1 MFLQKITPNSGVRR
15 ILGISIAFVA
25 YAYYGM
31 SIKAIIVLGIFSL
44 FFLFVILPF
53 FFRWCSTLQRHMV
66 FLPWVHWPK
75 HINFSDPES
84 EGLSGTINFYLETS
98 PKVKVGV
105 WHILPKS
112 LVIGSEGQ
120 DKEWFTEKLG
130 NGKPIVLY
138 MHGNTGS
145 RAREHRLNIY
155 HIFQDLDY
163 HTVAFDYRG
172 YADSSRVIPT
182 KTGVITDAKVLYDW
196 VRDAAG
202 IDTPIIVHGHSLGA
216 AVSTQAVAEMCR
228 EAGGINGDHSRLPAG
243 LVLESPFNNIHEEV
257 TKHPMTALWRKMPW
271 FEWFFSGTLTKNDV
285 GFVSDQHIK
294 DIHIP
299 ILILHAKDDAVIPFE
314 LGYKLYQVAL
324 QSRSQSHNKIP
335 ITFVP
340 FESDRALGHTFIY
353 SAPEIRDLIG
363 KFVENCATQNHD
375 TKSRNGLI
383 SH

>member
-1 MFLQKITPNSGVRR
+1 MFWQKLVPKSGVRR

-31 SIKAIIVLGIFSL
+31 SIKAIIALGLLSL
-44 FFLFVILPF
+44 FFLFVVIPF
-53 FFRWCSTLQRHMV
+53 FFHWCATLQRHMV
-66 FLPWVHWPK
+66 FLPYVHWPK

-84 EGLSGTINFYLETS
+84 EGLSGTVNFYLETS

-112 LVIGSEGQ
+112 LILGSEGQ
-120 DKEWFTEKLG
+120 DKEWFTEKLS
-130 NGKPIVLY
+130 NGKPIVIY

-163 HTVAFDYRG
+163 HTIAFDYRG
-172 YADSSRVIPT
+172 YADSSRVVPT
-182 KTGVITDAKVLYDW
+182 KTGVIADARFVYDW

-202 IDTPIIVHGHSLGA
+202 INTPIVIHGHSLGA

-228 EAGGINGDHSRLPAG
+228 EGGGIHGDQSRLPAG

-257 TKHPMTALWRKMPW
+257 TKHPMAALWRKMPW

-324 QSRSQSHNKIP
+324 ESRRQIQTENQIQ
-335 ITFVP
+335 FVP

-353 SAPEIRDLIG
+353 SAPEIKDLIG
-363 KFVENCATQNHD
+363 KFVDGCANQIRQVKHGD
-375 TKSRNGLI
+375 
-383 SH
+383 